1 MVQNKKPS
9 IGEVWIF
16 SGTAHYTSGRTKLFS
31 ASVSALYGIV
41 HPDERSIIRLD
52 ELNHLVHLC

>member
-1 MVQNKKPS
+1 MQNKKPS
-9 IGEVWIF
+9 IGGGWIF

-31 ASVSALYGIV
+31 ASMSALYGIV
-41 HPDERSIIRLD
+41 HPDERGIIGLD